1 MDNLKFIQV
10 QNEDGTLGQKVP
22 IGADATNVTLSSG
35 VNLQTAVININN
47 DIDDL
52 ETQMSTKAVAT
63 DVTALGDRVTTIQNT
78 IGDASAGQ
86 TLTGRISTLQGRAD
100 TLQGSV
106 NTLSTSKADKT
117 QVNSTISDL
126 ETNIQSLV
134 STKTDKTYVDT
145 QDNAL
150 SARIDSV
157 TDNLDDVINEA
168 ITPLESDVNDLKDDV
183 DAINSGMTTY
193 QNTINTQVQD
203 IINNYD
209 NPGST
214 VLFEA
219 INTATDPDDNKQYY
233 TDSAIGGGYVNSN
246 LTADVSGFDYVE
258 VYSFFGNNNILDIIP
273 VDSHLQTQNIGY
285 AMRWINLPDSTPLSQ
300 RIDIIETK
308 ISIVGT
314 TLRIVHQTSY
324 QNGSGIAIEVA
335 SIQYSNITLADRKAF
350 GILKIAGVKRTGN
363 AAVTDLQRRVTTLQG
378 TTPSLSINANGIV
391 SLN

>member
-22 IGADATNVTLSSG
+22 IGADAANVTLSSG
-35 VNLQTAVININN
+35 VNLQTAVTNINN

-63 DVTALGDRVTTIQNT
+63 DVTALGNRVTTIQNT
-78 IGDASAGQ
+78 IGDASSGQ

-157 TDNLDDVINEA
+157 TDNLEDVINEA

-183 DAINSGMTTY
+183 DAINSGMTAY
-193 QNTINTQVQD
+193 QTSINTQVQD

-219 INTATDPDDNKQYY
+219 TDTTNAH

-246 LTADVSGFDYVE
+246 LAADISGFDYVE

-273 VDSHLQTQNIGY
+273 VDSYLQTQNTGY
-285 AMRWINLPDSTPLSQ
+285 AMRWINLPDSISSDAQKNVNIL
-300 RIDIIETK
+300 ETK
-308 ISIVGT
+308 ISIVET
-314 TLRIVHQTSY
+314 TLRIIHQ
-324 QNGSGIAIEVA
+324 
-335 SIQYSNITLADRKAF
+335 IQYRNGKELEIAVTSINFNSLPEHAREEF
-350 GILKIAGVKRTGN
+350 GILKIVGVKRTGN
-363 AAVTDLQRRVTTLQG
+363 AAITDLQRRVTTLQG

>member
-10 QNEDGTLGQKVP
+10 QNEDGTLGQKVS
-22 IGADATNVTLSSG
+22 IGADAANVTLSSG

-52 ETQMSTKAVAT
+52 ETQMSTKAAAT
-63 DVTALGDRVTTIQNT
+63 DVTALGDHVTTIQNT
-78 IGDASAGQ
+78 IGDASSGQ

-117 QVNSTISDL
+117 QVNSTISNL
-126 ETNIQSLV
+126 ETDIQSLI
-134 STKTDKTYVDT
+134 STKANKSYVDT

-157 TDNLDDVINEA
+157 TDNLDEVINEA

-219 INTATDPDDNKQYY
+219 INTATDPNDKKQYY

-246 LTADVSGFDYVE
+246 LAADVSGFDYVE

-273 VDSHLQTQNIGY
+273 VDSQLQTQNIGY

-324 QNGSGIAIEVA
+324 QNGSGISIEVA
-335 SIQYSNITLADRKAF
+335 PIQYSNITLADRKAF
-350 GILKIAGVKRTGN
+350 GILKIVGVKRTGN
-363 AAVTDLQRRVTTLQG
+363 AAVTDLQRRVAALQSAIG
-378 TTPSLSINANGIV
+378 NNNS
-391 SLN
+391 

>member
-22 IGADATNVTLSSG
+22 IGADAANVTLSSG
-35 VNLQTAVININN
+35 VNLQTAVTNINN

-52 ETQMSTKAVAT
+52 ETQMSTKAAAT
-63 DVTALGDRVTTIQNT
+63 DVTALGDHVTTIQNT
-78 IGDASAGQ
+78 IGNASSGQ

-219 INTATDPDDNKQYY
+219 INTATDPNDKKQYY

-273 VDSHLQTQNIGY
+273 VDSQLQTQNIGY
-285 AMRWINLPDSTPLSQ
+285 AMRWINLPDSAPLSQ

-314 TLRIVHQTSY
+314 TLRIVHQISY
-324 QNGSGIAIEVA
+324 QNGSGISIEVA
-335 SIQYSNITLADRKAF
+335 SIQHSNITLADRKAF
-350 GILKIAGVKRTGN
+350 GILKIVGVKRTGN
-363 AAVTDLQRRVTTLQG
+363 AAITDLQRRVTTLQG
-378 TTPSLSINANGIV
+378 TYQELARRITALETN
-391 SLN
+391 

>member
-22 IGADATNVTLSSG
+22 IGADAANVTLSSG
-35 VNLQTAVININN
+35 VNLQTAVTNINEN
-47 DIDDL
+47 IYNL
-52 ETQMSTKAVAT
+52 ETQVNTKAAAT
-63 DVTALGDRVTTIQNT
+63 DVEALDGRVTAVQDI
-78 IGDASAGQ
+78 IGDDQSGQ

-126 ETNIQSLV
+126 ETNIQSLI
-134 STKTDKTYVDT
+134 STKANKSYVDT

-157 TDNLDDVINEA
+157 TDNLEDVINEA

-183 DAINSGMTTY
+183 DAINSGMTAY
-193 QNTINTQVQD
+193 QTSINIQVQD

-219 INTATDPDDNKQYY
+219 INTAIDDNKQYY

-246 LTADVSGFDYVE
+246 LAADISGFDYIE

-273 VDSHLQTQNIGY
+273 VDSRLQTQNEGY

-324 QNGSGIAIEVA
+324 QNGSGISIEVA
-335 SIQYSNITLADRKAF
+335 SIQYSNITLADRKTF
-350 GILKIAGVKRTGN
+350 GILKIVGVKRTGN
-363 AAVTDLQRRVTTLQG
+363 AAVTDLQRRVTALQG
-378 TTPSLSINANGIV
+378 TTSSLSINANGIV
-391 SLN
+391 SLS

>member
-10 QNEDGTLGQKVP
+10 QNEDGTFGQKVP
-22 IGADATNVTLSSG
+22 IGADAANVTLSSG
-35 VNLQTAVININN
+35 VNLQTAVTNINN

-52 ETQMSTKAVAT
+52 EIQMSTKAAAT
-63 DVTALGDRVTTIQNT
+63 DVTALGDHVTTIQNT
-78 IGDASAGQ
+78 IGDASSGQ

-126 ETNIQSLV
+126 KTNIQSLV

-157 TDNLDDVINEA
+157 NEA

-219 INTATDPDDNKQYY
+219 INAATDPDDKKQYY
-233 TDSAIGGGYVNSN
+233 TDSVIGGGYVNSN

-273 VDSHLQTQNIGY
+273 VDSHLQTGY
-285 AMRWINLPDSTPLSQ
+285 AMRWINLPDPHPSTPLSQ

-324 QNGSGIAIEVA
+324 QNGSGISIEVA

-350 GILKIAGVKRTGN
+350 GILKIVGVKRTGN
-363 AAVTDLQRRVTTLQG
+363 AAITDLQRRVTTLQG
-378 TTPSLSINANGIV
+378 TCQELARRITALETN
-391 SLN
+391 

>member
-22 IGADATNVTLSSG
+22 IGADAANVTLSSG
-35 VNLQTAVININN
+35 VNLQTAVTNINEN
-47 DIDDL
+47 IYNL
-52 ETQMSTKAVAT
+52 ETQVNTKAAAT
-63 DVTALGDRVTTIQNT
+63 DVEALDGRVTAVQDI
-78 IGDASAGQ
+78 IGDDQSGQ
-86 TLTGRISTLQGRAD
+86 TLTGRISTLQGRAN

-117 QVNSTISDL
+117 QVESAISNL
-126 ETNIQSLV
+126 ETDIQSLI
-134 STKTDKTYVDT
+134 STKVNKSYVDT

-157 TDNLDDVINEA
+157 TDNLEDVINEA

-183 DAINSGMTTY
+183 DAINSGMTAY
-193 QNTINTQVQD
+193 QTSINTQVQD

-219 INTATDPDDNKQYY
+219 TDTTNAH

-246 LTADVSGFDYVE
+246 LTADVSGFDYIE

-273 VDSHLQTQNIGY
+273 VDFHLQTQNIGY
-285 AMRWINLPDSTPLSQ
+285 AMRWINLPDSVSSDAQ
-300 RIDIIETK
+300 KNVDILETK
-308 ISIVGT
+308 ISIVET
-314 TLRIVHQTSY
+314 TLRIIHQTQY
-324 QNGSGIAIEVA
+324 RNGKELEIAVT
-335 SIQYSNITLADRKAF
+335 SINFNSLPEHAREEF
-350 GILKIAGVKRTGN
+350 GILKIVGVKRTGN
-363 AAVTDLQRRVTTLQG
+363 AIVTDLQRRVTALQG
-378 TTPSLSINANGIV
+378 ATSSLSINANGIV
-391 SLN
+391 SLS

>member
-22 IGADATNVTLSSG
+22 IGADAANVTLSSG

-78 IGDASAGQ
+78 IGDASSGQ

-126 ETNIQSLV
+126 KTNIQSLV
-134 STKTDKTYVDT
+134 STKANKSYVDT

-157 TDNLDDVINEA
+157 TDNLEDVINEA

-219 INTATDPDDNKQYY
+219 TDTTNAH

-246 LTADVSGFDYVE
+246 LAADISGFDYVE

-273 VDSHLQTQNIGY
+273 VDSYLQTQNTGY
-285 AMRWINLPDSTPLSQ
+285 AMRWINLPDSISSDAQKNVNIL
-300 RIDIIETK
+300 ETK
-308 ISIVGT
+308 ISIVET
-314 TLRIVHQTSY
+314 TLRIIHQ
-324 QNGSGIAIEVA
+324 
-335 SIQYSNITLADRKAF
+335 IQYRNGKELEIAVTSINFNSLPEHAREEF
-350 GILKIAGVKRTGN
+350 GILKIVGVKRTGN
-363 AAVTDLQRRVTTLQG
+363 AAITDLQRRVTTLQG